1 MGRIE
6 LPLTFPIPPYPR
18 NLVFDKPLDMEWPPV
33 SWAGPAAP
41 PPPAAPAFR
50 PREGLSAKTE
60 VECLVGRGLA
70 RANPTC
76 QY

>member
-41 PPPAAPAFR
+41 PPAAPAFR
-50 PREGLSAKTE
+50 PR
-60 VECLVGRGLA
+60 
-70 RANPTC
+70 
-76 QY
+76 

>member
-41 PPPAAPAFR
+41 PPPPPPPSDPAR
-50 PREGLSAKTE
+50 GCQPRLRLS
-60 VECLVGRGLA
+60 V
-70 RANPTC
+70 
-76 QY
+76 